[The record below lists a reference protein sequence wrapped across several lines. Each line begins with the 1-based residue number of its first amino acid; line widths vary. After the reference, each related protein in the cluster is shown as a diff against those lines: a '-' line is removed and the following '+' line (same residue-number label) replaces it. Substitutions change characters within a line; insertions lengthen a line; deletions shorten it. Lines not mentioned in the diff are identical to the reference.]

1 MDQKI
6 AIKINALTQIVM
18 YESLWA
24 ICIYTAAN
32 DHVWLGF
39 VISIP
44 MIAIQIS
51 VAYFYKLLDKSI
63 IYALVLAIMGICIDT
78 LLFSIGLFKFNAQIV
93 HFTIA
98 PPFLWGIWLS
108 FSLMFYTV
116 LQNWFQR
123 YVLIGI
129 CAFLGFP
136 IAYFF
141 GASWGAAST
150 EHGLYAYF
158 ILGLLWGSLLPI
170 YLKLTQ
176 RKNNAK

>member
-32 DHVWLGF
+32 DQVWLGF
-39 VISIP
+39 LISIP
-44 MIAIQIS
+44 MIATQLS
-51 VAYFYKLLDKSI
+51 VAYHFQLIDKSI
-63 IYALVLAIMGICIDT
+63 IYALVLATLGISVDT
-78 LLFSIGLFKFNAQIV
+78 LLFSIGLFQFNARIAEY
-93 HFTIA
+93 TIA
-98 PPFLWGIWLS
+98 PPFLWGIWFS

-141 GASWGAAST
+141 GATWGAAST
-150 EHGLYAYF
+150 EHGLSAYL